1 LLWLEFVWRVLI
13 MAAVLIGAVWVIGP
27 RSISQA
33 RLIDSLFITAI
44 AGVAGLTAVN
54 LGILVPGALIVL
66 AVLVGTYYLL
76 NRFAL
81 SKQAVRKLLAWR
93 PLVLIDDG
101 RIDIA
106 ALRRANIDLDQLL
119 AKLRRAGLFSL
130 DEAETVLLEP
140 TGDLSVLRKG
150 EGGRF
155 SRPVVIDGAIDDAQ
169 LKATGRTRDWL
180 NEELAKRG
188 IDLKQVFLA
197 VYSRKGELYVAE
209 KEQRSGE

>member
-1 LLWLEFVWRVLI
+1 MLWLEFVWRVLL
-13 MAAVLIGAVWVIGP
+13 MVAVLIGAGWVIGP
-27 RSISQA
+27 RSISEA

-54 LGILVPGALIVL
+54 LGILVPGALIVI
-66 AVLVGTYYLL
+66 AVLVGAYYLL
-76 NRFAL
+76 NRFGL

-101 RIDIA
+101 RIDIT

-119 AKLRRAGLFSL
+119 TQLRRAGVFSL

-140 TGDLSVLRKG
+140 TGGLSVLRKG
-150 EGGRF
+150 EGDRF
-155 SRPVVIDGAIDDAQ
+155 SRPVIIDGAIDAAQ
-169 LKATGRTRDWL
+169 LKATGRTREWL
-180 NEELAKRG
+180 NAELAKRG

-197 VYSRKGELYVAE
+197 VYSRKGELFVAE
-209 KEQRSGE
+209 KEQPTGE